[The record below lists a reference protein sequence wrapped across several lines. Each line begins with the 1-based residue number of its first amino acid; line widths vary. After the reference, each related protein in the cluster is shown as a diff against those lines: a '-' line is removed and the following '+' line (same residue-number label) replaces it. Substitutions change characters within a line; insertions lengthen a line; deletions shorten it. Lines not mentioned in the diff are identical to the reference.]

1 MSLFF
6 KSPIDIEI
14 LLDGED
20 SRKHVDVPAATGSV
34 NSPKKES
41 LPLVEDGESL
51 KGIVTL
57 RVREGKKIEH
67 LGVKISVVGSIDM
80 QKLGGV
86 SSSSNSK
93 SSGASSNASNY
104 SVSDSKKR
112 QVDQFLYLSYDL
124 CPSGELQHSQSFPF
138 AFKDLAK
145 MYESYRGK
153 NVDVSYFIKVT
164 VTRKSTD
171 ISNIKKFWVYLYND
185 ISKITNNV
193 SKTKTGTRTVTDD
206 ANGNS
211 DSQVS
216 PSDQANSKPANKD
229 STNDV
234 QDDNGSKSAPEN
246 ASNAEAVVNTPAAKP
261 VKLDIGIENCLHI
274 EFEYVKSQYTLKDVI
289 VGRIYFLLT
298 RLRVKHMELSLITR
312 ESSGVKLNSVII
324 DTTSIRFEIM
334 DGSPVKGETI
344 PIRLFLGGYDLIPN
358 MSCNYFTVKNYL
370 SLVIVDED
378 GRRYF
383 KQSEIEL
390 YRTR

>member
-1 MSLFF
+1 MSMFF

-14 LLDGED
+14 LLDSEE
-20 SRKHVDVPAATGSV
+20 SRKHVEVPTSV
-34 NSPKKES
+34 NSTNSRKES
-41 LPLVEDGESL
+41 LPLVEDGETL

-57 RVREGKKIEH
+57 RVREGKKVEH

-80 QKLGGV
+80 QKLGGAP
-86 SSSSNSK
+86 SSSASK
-93 SSGASSNASNY
+93 SSSASSNASNY
-104 SVSDSKKR
+104 SATDSKKR

-124 CPSGELQHSQSFPF
+124 CPPGELQHSQSFPF
-138 AFKDLAK
+138 VFKDLAK

-153 NVDVSYFIKVT
+153 NVDVSYYIKVT

-171 ISNIKKFWVYLYND
+171 ISKIKKFWVYLYND
-185 ISKITNNV
+185 ISKTPNNV
-193 SKTKTGTRTVTDD
+193 TITKTGTKRITNDISEDETNDPANEDTRSKDD
-206 ANGNS
+206 ANDTSSSNDNKS
-211 DSQVS
+211 KAAIEDK
-216 PSDQANSKPANKD
+216 AN
-229 STNDV
+229 
-234 QDDNGSKSAPEN
+234 
-246 ASNAEAVVNTPAAKP
+246 AVAKP
-261 VKLDIGIENCLHI
+261 VKLDIGIDNCLHI

-298 RLRVKHMELSLITR
+298 RLRVKYMELSLITR
-312 ESSGVKLNSVII
+312 ESSGVKQNSVII
-324 DTTSIRFEIM
+324 DTTAIRFEIM

-370 SLVIVDED
+370 SLVIIDED

-383 KQSEIEL
+383 KQSEIVL

>member
-1 MSLFF
+1 MNMFF

-14 LLDGED
+14 LLDGEE
-20 SRKHVDVPAATGSV
+20 SRKHVEVPASTGSG
-34 NSPKKES
+34 NALRKES
-41 LPLVEDGESL
+41 LPLIEDGESL

-57 RVREGKKIEH
+57 RVREGKRVEH

-80 QKLGGV
+80 QKVGGV
-86 SSSSNSK
+86 TPSSASKGSS
-93 SSGASSNASNY
+93 ASSNASNY
-104 SVSDSKKR
+104 SATDSKKK

-124 CPSGELQHSQSFPF
+124 CPPGELQHSQSFPF

-153 NVDVSYFIKVT
+153 NVDVSYYIKVT

-171 ISNIKKFWVYLYND
+171 ISKLKRFWVYLYND
-185 ISKITNNV
+185 ISKTPNNV
-193 SKTKTGTRTVTDD
+193 TTTKTGTRKIINEYTDGGNGD
-206 ANGNS
+206 KSKPKETGSTSEPQENGNEQSS
-211 DSQVS
+211 DTLTSQE
-216 PSDQANSKPANKD
+216 
-229 STNDV
+229 
-234 QDDNGSKSAPEN
+234 NG
-246 ASNAEAVVNTPAAKP
+246 VVPKP
-261 VKLDIGIENCLHI
+261 VKLDIGIDNCLHI

-298 RLRVKHMELSLITR
+298 RLRVKYMELSLITR
-312 ESSGVKLNSVII
+312 ESSGVKQNSVII

-344 PIRLFLGGYDLIPN
+344 PIRLFLGGYDLTPN

-370 SLVIVDED
+370 SLVIIDED

-383 KQSEIEL
+383 KQSEVVL